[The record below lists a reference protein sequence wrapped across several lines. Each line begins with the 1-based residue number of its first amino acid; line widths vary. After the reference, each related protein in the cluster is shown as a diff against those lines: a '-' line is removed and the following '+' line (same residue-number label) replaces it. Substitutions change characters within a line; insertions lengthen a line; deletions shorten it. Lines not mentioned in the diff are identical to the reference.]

1 VSATAP
7 SALPELRRE
16 ELDSEPGFDR
26 RRIRNRALLLAVV
39 VLAVIAVISLVPGL
53 AGLRSRFARAQWE
66 WLVLGAAFKLLSG
79 LAYVAVFRAVFCSS
93 MSWRLS
99 GEIGM
104 SELGANAVIPT
115 GGAGGLALGAWA
127 LRRAGMDTDRIAR
140 RSVAFFFLTSVPNVL
155 GVIILGLGMAA
166 GIFGGP
172 ASLALTLLPALIAIA
187 AVVAVLASGRWAGA
201 AQERLAARRGADARM
216 PRVLGALAGGVEE
229 ALVLLRRHDPWLILG
244 LIGYLVF
251 DVLILVC
258 TFHAFGTVPPM
269 AVIWIGYL
277 IGELGGLI
285 PVPGGIGGVDLGLV
299 GALALYRVPVGAATA
314 AVLAYRVIALWVPA
328 VVGAGAFVLLQ
339 RSLKREQLA
348 ISECVPGGEVEVIG
362 RGRVRI
368 SDGVPSAS
376 AGEEA
381 VAPVPDGASTATER
395 LRA

>member
-7 SALPELRRE
+7 SQVPELRRE
-16 ELDSEPGFDR
+16 EVDSQPALDR
-26 RRIRNRALLLAVV
+26 RRLRNRALLLAF
-39 VLAVIAVISLVPGL
+39 AVIAIVAVISLLPGL
-53 AGLRSRFARAQWE
+53 AGLRARFAHAQWE
-66 WLVLGAAFKLLSG
+66 WLVLGVVFKLLSG

-104 SELGANAVIPT
+104 SELGANALVPT

-166 GIFGGP
+166 GLFGGH
-172 ASLALTLLPALIAIA
+172 AGLALTLLPALIAIA
-187 AVVAVLASGRWAGA
+187 AAVAVLASGRWAGA
-201 AQERLAARRGADARM
+201 AQQRLAARRGAEARM
-216 PRVLGALAGGVEE
+216 PRVLGALAGGVAE
-229 ALVLLRRHDPWLILG
+229 ALALLRRHDPWLILG

-258 TFHAFGTVPPM
+258 TFNAFGTVPPM

-299 GALALYRVPVGAATA
+299 GTLVLYRVPIGAATA
-314 AVLAYRVIALWVPA
+314 AVLAYRAIALWVPA

-339 RSLKREQLA
+339 RSLKREALA
-348 ISECVPGGEVEVIG
+348 ISECGPGGEVEVIG

-368 SDGVPSAS
+368 SAGVPSAT

-381 VAPVPDGASTATER
+381 GASPQGASGASR
-395 LRA
+395 FQVNA